1 MMQIRVVINKL
12 LLRTKPA
19 QYREYLIPVSTMPPR
34 LESCVLDLGIQNG
47 CHMDQRHVF
56 YIPVEGYYRKNQ
68 ITAQLKLDSWLE
80 E

>member
-1 MMQIRVVINKL
+1 
-12 LLRTKPA
+12 
-19 QYREYLIPVSTMPPR
+19 MPPR

-56 YIPVEGYYRKNQ
+56 YIPVEGYYRKSQ